1 MIEFLE
7 PTFTYGDFP
16 QTPVASDLALKTDT
30 TEAEASAMI
39 KLAWLQ
45 VENFTKRTYRDIN
58 SGVVIIGVTVEM
70 PFHWPRFPFPANI
83 SVEVQSEGAWVPHW
97 ETYVAVAGLVELVP
111 RTLYRLTQ
119 VGTVSAWPASEAV
132 VQAVS
137 NLAEYQLIQA
147 PHRREF
153 KSQTAGDT
161 GFTRETL
168 MGVLY
173 GSGAGA
179 MLAGEVRT

>member
-1 MIEFLE
+1 MIELLE
-7 PTFTYGDFP
+7 PTFAYGDFP
-16 QTPVASDLALKTDT
+16 ETPVASDLALKADT

-39 KLAWLQ
+39 KLAWSQ
-45 VENFTKRTYRDIN
+45 VESFTKRTYRDITT
-58 SGVVIIGVTVEM
+58 GVVIVKVKIEM
-70 PFHWPRFPFPANI
+70 PFQWPRFPFPV
-83 SVEVQSEGAWVPHW
+83 SLGVEVLSQGSWVPHS
-97 ETYVAVAGLVELVP
+97 ESYVASVGWVELVP
-111 RTLYRLTQ
+111 FTLYRLTQ

-161 GFTRETL
+161 GFTREAL